1 MVDERYFKHKKLP
14 LSLDEKKSI
23 TLMKKEAKYSSD
35 KDSGNVEKTN
45 LRGRLSVRIKEIK
58 GLNHHGNHK
67 KSLSL
72 KEYGSSSKQIGMIAL
87 KTMNKKKKEKTKTN
101 TFIREYITDG
111 VETIQKTVRDDSSIS
126 FNDKLTSKGTIDNDY
141 ERTDLMYNMA
151 DIPKYDSIHPKTTG
165 SKRKRLQRML
175 DLAEQRRQKVT
186 RQNGETNRQDW
197 ENSIQ
202 HVEGID
208 SLNSSRIQKALNRD
222 TKVKQKSKKKWNER
236 SNVVE
241 KAKRDK
247 QLLKQENIKN
257 RKVKSYRTLKDRP
270 GFEGKSSGVLNKS

>member
-1 MVDERYFKHKKLP
+1 
-14 LSLDEKKSI
+14 
-23 TLMKKEAKYSSD
+23 MKKEAKYSSD

-72 KEYGSSSKQIGMIAL
+72 KEYGSSSKQIGMISL

-126 FNDKLTSKGTIDNDY
+126 FKDNLTSKGTIDNDY

-175 DLAEQRRQKVT
+175 DLAEQRRQQVT
-186 RQNGETNRQDW
+186 RQNVETNRQDW

-208 SLNSSRIQKALNRD
+208 SLNSSRIQKALKRD